1 MKNPFG
7 LEKGIVL
14 EIVKE
19 VSKKITKADNEVFKP
34 CGIHLSNKNM
44 SEIIGKIMEKT
55 ASDILT
61 KKLRYEVKNAQGDFE
76 PDLYFTK
83 IKKAI
88 EIKITSTDNA
98 WTGGEF
104 SKRPFEY
111 LLVSWGKDFDE
122 FFVAF
127 THLDKKDWHSNM
139 SKNFYGPSYPAKDL
153 YKKKVK
159 TIFLGRLEKTP
170 KGAVKIIRESIT
182 SQNQ

>member
-1 MKNPFG
+1 MRNPFG
-7 LEKGIVL
+7 LDKNIII
-14 EIVKE
+14 EIMKD
-19 VSKKITKADNEVFKP
+19 VSKKIKKADNEVFKP

-44 SEIIGKIMEKT
+44 SEIIGKIMEKS
-55 ASDILT
+55 ASDILS
-61 KKLRYEVKNAQGDFE
+61 KKLGYEVKNAQGDFE

-111 LLVSWGKDFDE
+111 LLVSWSKNFDE

-153 YKKKVK
+153 QKKRSKIV
-159 TIFLGRLEKTP
+159 FLGQLEKTP
-170 KGAVKIIRESIT
+170 LGAIKIKRELI
-182 SQNQ
+182 